1 MLFSS
6 RPLWKTLVFIS
17 LAVLLAGLTEIG
29 AFANPN
35 ECKSATIDDVNESLK
50 KYSNCFHEMIPEG
63 KKSSINFLVWTLQE
77 TLDLLRP
84 AQEKF
89 CKQLPPC
96 PLPLAPRNGGLVCT
110 TIDNAQYCKPM
121 CNKGYDFQFLR
132 RSRLYEVC
140 GSSTGFSWTTQLAGG
155 KALAVCNPSEMAISG
170 AESAYFST
178 NSTCLHTLAFAETQ
192 TEQLNIFLKEL
203 GEQGIDGSNRDKD
216 ADCIICGY

>member
-6 RPLWKTLVFIS
+6 CLLWKTLVFIT
-17 LAVLLAGLTEIG
+17 LAVLLADFTEIR
-29 AFANPN
+29 AFASPS
-35 ECKSATIDDVNESLK
+35 ECESATIEDVNESLE
-50 KYSNCFHEMIPEG
+50 KYSNCFHEMIAKGE
-63 KKSSINFLVWTLQE
+63 KASINSLVWTLQE
-77 TLDLLRP
+77 ALDLLRP

-96 PLPLAPRNGGLVCT
+96 PLPLAPRNGGLVCV

-140 GSSTGFSWTTQLAGG
+140 GNATGFSWTTQLVGV
-155 KALAVCNPSEMAISG
+155 KALAVCNPSEIAIGG
-170 AESAYFST
+170 AKSAYFPT
-178 NSTCLHTLAFAETQ
+178 NSTCLRTLAFTETQ
-192 TEQLNIFLKEL
+192 TEQLNVFLEEL
-203 GEQGIDGSNRDKD
+203 GEQGIDGSNRDKE